1 VLAAHNLSQEAE
13 SVTVRL
19 WKNEFD
25 HFVNLFEEQENE
37 PILNEK
43 IKLKLPPD
51 GYSWLRLVAK

>member
-1 VLAAHNLSQEAE
+1 
-13 SVTVRL
+13 VTVRL

-43 IKLKLPPD
+43 IKLKLPPY